1 MTEVVL
7 DTLDEER
14 RQFLLE
20 TSVLDTMC
28 GPLCDAATGRQG
40 SAEVLVELERANLFL
55 IPLDD
60 RREWYRYHEL
70 FADVLRNRLL
80 QSDPELALAV
90 HRRAS
95 EWLGPEGYRYEAVR
109 HAVAA
114 NALESAIT
122 LVLEDWRPSL
132 EQDDAAAI
140 LRQLEELPRTN
151 VERDARL
158 AVVRAWALS
167 ALNRREDSLAA
178 LESAE
183 SARFEPPMPCGLPF
197 EAATAL
203 TRACFPW
210 GDSARM
216 LGAAERASELLGD
229 TFSVGRPISLLA
241 LGWARRLTGESEAA
255 RAPLEQAAFL
265 AARSNQWLVAGIAKA
280 MLARISLET
289 DDVDVDVVRR
299 LGVR

>member
-1 MTEVVL
+1 M
-7 DTLDEER
+7 
-14 RQFLLE
+14 
-20 TSVLDTMC
+20 
-28 GPLCDAATGRQG
+28 
-40 SAEVLVELERANLFL
+40 
-55 IPLDD
+55 
-60 RREWYRYHEL
+60 
-70 FADVLRNRLL
+70 
-80 QSDPELALAV
+80 
-90 HRRAS
+90 
-95 EWLGPEGYRYEAVR
+95 R

-114 NALESAIT
+114 HALESAIT

-132 EQDDAAAI
+132 EQDDAVAI
-140 LRQLEELPRTN
+140 LRQLEELPGPTD
-151 VERDARL
+151 VERDPRL

-167 ALNRREDSLAA
+167 ALNRREESLAA

-183 SARFEPPMPCGLPF
+183 SARSERPMPCGLPF

-216 LGAAERASELLGD
+216 LGAAAQASELLSD
-229 TFSVGRPISLLA
+229 TFSIGRPVSLLA
-241 LGWARRLTGESEAA
+241 LGWARRLTGEDEAA

-289 DDVDVDVVRR
+289 DDVDSQSSAARR
-299 LGVR
+299 ALSTLEVHGVADKPGAGIAHVALGAALARRGELEEAGSCSIEAWRTFGPVASRWTLRMHCSCQPRSAALSRHPLPRERCSRKRGRSLRPARIQVS